1 MFKLLQQLIAFKYAC
16 KLNHWQT
23 DSYAKHLLFD
33 RLQED
38 IDELVDDI
46 AERYF
51 MSQAHKSELNAELLS
66 SESIE
71 LNLVKM
77 AQDIMQEA
85 TDLAADDNPIISGLA
100 DNIISAFAGKLALLT
115 LK

>member
-1 MFKLLQQLIAFKYAC
+1 MFELLQQLISFKYAC

-23 DSYAKHLLFD
+23 DSYAKHLLYD

-38 IDELVDDI
+38 IDDLVDDI
-46 AERYF
+46 AEHYF
-51 MSQAHKSELNAELLS
+51 MSQAKKSELSAKLLNADTV
-66 SESIE
+66 E

-77 AQDIMQEA
+77 SQTILQKASKLTEDE
-85 TDLAADDNPIISGLA
+85 NPIIAGLA
-100 DNIISAFAGKLALLT
+100 DNIVGAFAGKLALLS